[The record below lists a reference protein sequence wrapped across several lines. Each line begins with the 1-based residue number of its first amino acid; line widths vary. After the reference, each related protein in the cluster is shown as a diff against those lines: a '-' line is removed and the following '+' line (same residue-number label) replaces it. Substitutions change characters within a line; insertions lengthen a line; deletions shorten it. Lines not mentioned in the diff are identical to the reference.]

1 MDALPTACNYGPET
15 AACVSILQST
25 IHCCCAWCQ
34 VVIVA
39 LPAPRLRVRHRQM
52 SDQDLLHNPELR
64 QVMVVIGKHL
74 VRDQV
79 RIYTA

>member
-1 MDALPTACNYGPET
+1 
-15 AACVSILQST
+15 
-25 IHCCCAWCQ
+25 
-34 VVIVA
+34 
-39 LPAPRLRVRHRQM
+39 M

-79 RIYTA
+79 RIYTAVYTAYCCSRRGKEPLPRALSAPAVAVWVHAIEGTVPGDAHRCVLM